1 MIAPIPDDAEPT
13 DAEPA
18 PPAASYSWR
27 SRTMP
32 ARAGH
37 HTVLVLRTLADSLER
52 ELDELGIDRKRPT
65 MRSECLETPRPCPW
79 VGCAHH
85 LYADVVNGGLRLN
98 FPGIDPDEIPETCS
112 LDVADAGPSL
122 HSEIAPL
129 LGITRQ
135 AVHQIEQHAL
145 TKLARPGRGARR
157 LLGDHDG
164 T

>member
-1 MIAPIPDDAEPT
+1 MVGDKRALGHLWLRNMST
-13 DAEPA
+13 FKGKV
-18 PPAASYSWR
+18 YS
-27 SRTMP
+27 
-32 ARAGH
+32 
-37 HTVLVLRTLADSLER
+37 VQ
-52 ELDELGIDRKRPT
+52 
-65 MRSECLETPRPCPW
+65 
-79 VGCAHH
+79 
-85 LYADVVNGGLRLN
+85 
-98 FPGIDPDEIPETCS
+98 IDPDEIPETCS